1 MNNFTDNNDVLSS
14 YDALGRYVLPD
25 YDHQKPFSSFLP
37 GIAGLQGIPMW
48 AFYVNRGQAVCS
60 FGVADKD
67 HPILEF
73 QAANKAYQTTALMGF
88 RTFLNG
94 LGEGEKWQREA
105 FSPWDAED
113 TQRTMSIGM
122 NEVEVQEI
130 NTTLGYQVN
139 VLYFMLPGMPFS
151 GLVRRV
157 SIKNITVAPM
167 TLEVLDGLPGIV
179 PYGVDNGA
187 LKHISRTIEAWMQV
201 DNLENKL
208 PFYRLKATP
217 GDTAAVQAI
226 HSGNYALAFCDGDL
240 CQRLLTQQPFLDWIP
255 ATQLRTCS
263 IARAY
268 KPCLLRRKPWKVV
281 LCAPCL
287 ELACA
292 LIRARP
298 RPSPAFTVIH
308 GRCRQ
313 LRLMWKNCAHR
324 AISIRNYPK
333 PGN

>member
-1 MNNFTDNNDVLSS
+1 MKNLADNNDVLRNF
-14 YDALGRYVLPD
+14 DALGRYVLPD

-88 RTFLNG
+88 RTFLNR

-113 TQRTMSIGM
+113 AQRTMSIGM

-130 NTTLGYQVN
+130 NTILGYQVN

-157 SIKNITVAPM
+157 SIKNLTDMPM

-187 LKHISRTIEAWMQV
+187 LKNISRTIEAWMQA
-201 DNLENKL
+201 DNLENQL

-226 HSGNYALAFCDGDL
+226 HSGNYALAVCDGDL
-240 CQRLLTQQPFLDWIP
+240 LPAIADPTAIFGLDTSHSAAHLFYTQGLASGICNETNPGRSYFMRFVWGWLAHRSGRDPDHHQHLRL
-255 ATQLRTCS
+255 
-263 IARAY
+263 
-268 KPCLLRRKPWKVV
+268 
-281 LCAPCL
+281 
-287 ELACA
+287 
-292 LIRARP
+292 
-298 RPSPAFTVIH
+298 FTVVVV
-308 GRCRQ
+308 
-313 LRLMWKNCAHR
+313 N
-324 AISIRNYPK
+324 
-333 PGN
+333 